1 MSTSPADPARYNS
14 FLMDLLGVMAYG
26 ELSAFERLSS
36 DARYSPSLHDRA
48 VLGRIAVIE
57 FQHYELVS
65 AKLDAMGLDPEAAM
79 LPFQPSVDHFH
90 ERTRPADWYE
100 SLMKAYV
107 IDTVSADFYR
117 AISRYVDAGTRALV
131 EQIQA
136 DEEATAVLRERLKTA
151 LADDPRLA
159 SRLALWA
166 RRLLGEALTQAQRV
180 SFEHAFVGG
189 LIGADED
196 AVQGTGPRADGG
208 TGGQPLAP
216 DDAARAGRLSRTAR
230 TEPARSVPGG
240 VECGEQGP
248 GGVGGIVGLGDGA
261 DHHDPAGAGLHHLLH
276 ISEVD
281 AADREPRH
289 RRPPTFPS
297 SVVPAG
303 AWARRIASAA

>member
-14 FLMDLLGVMAYG
+14 FLTDLLGVMAYG

-36 DARYSPSLHDRA
+36 DARYSPTLHDRA
-48 VLGRIAVIE
+48 VLGRLAVIE

-65 AKLDAMGLDPEAAM
+65 AKLDAMGLDAEAAM

-90 ERTRPADWYE
+90 DRTRPADWYE

-136 DEEATAVLRERLKTA
+136 DGGATKVLRERLKTA

-180 SFEHAFVGG
+180 SFEHSFVGG

-196 AVQGTGPRADGG
+196 RSKELVRELMDE
-208 TGGQPLAP
+208 LA
-216 DDAARAGRLSRTAR
+216 ANHSRRMTQLGLAG
-230 TEPARSVPGG
+230 
-240 VECGEQGP
+240 
-248 GGVGGIVGLGDGA
+248 
-261 DHHDPAGAGLHHLLH
+261 
-276 ISEVD
+276 
-281 AADREPRH
+281 
-289 RRPPTFPS
+289 
-297 SVVPAG
+297 
-303 AWARRIASAA
+303 

>member
-1 MSTSPADPARYNS
+1 MSTSPADPARYNT

-36 DARYSPSLHDRA
+36 DARYSPTLHDRA
-48 VLGRIAVIE
+48 VLGRLAVTE

-65 AKLDAMGLDPEAAM
+65 AKLDAMGLDAEAAM

-136 DEEATAVLRERLKTA
+136 DGGATEVLRERLKAA

-180 SFEHAFVGG
+180 SFEHSFVGG

-196 AVQGTGPRADGG
+196 RSKELVRELMAE
-208 TGGQPLAP
+208 LA
-216 DDAARAGRLSRTAR
+216 ANHSRRMIQLGLAG
-230 TEPARSVPGG
+230 
-240 VECGEQGP
+240 
-248 GGVGGIVGLGDGA
+248 
-261 DHHDPAGAGLHHLLH
+261 
-276 ISEVD
+276 
-281 AADREPRH
+281 
-289 RRPPTFPS
+289 
-297 SVVPAG
+297 
-303 AWARRIASAA
+303 

>member
-1 MSTSPADPARYNS
+1 MSTSPADPARYNT

-36 DARYSPSLHDRA
+36 DARYSPTLHDRA
-48 VLGRIAVIE
+48 VLGRLAVIE
-57 FQHYELVS
+57 FEHYELVS
-65 AKLDAMGLDPEAAM
+65 AKIDAIGQDVEAAM

-131 EQIQA
+131 ERVQA
-136 DEEATAVLRERLKTA
+136 DGGATEVLRERLKTA

-180 SFEHAFVGG
+180 SFEHSFVGG

-196 AVQGTGPRADGG
+196 RSKELVRELMDELATNHSRRMTQLGLTG
-208 TGGQPLAP
+208 
-216 DDAARAGRLSRTAR
+216 
-230 TEPARSVPGG
+230 
-240 VECGEQGP
+240 
-248 GGVGGIVGLGDGA
+248 
-261 DHHDPAGAGLHHLLH
+261 
-276 ISEVD
+276 
-281 AADREPRH
+281 
-289 RRPPTFPS
+289 
-297 SVVPAG
+297 
-303 AWARRIASAA
+303 

>member
-1 MSTSPADPARYNS
+1 MSTSPADPARYNT

-36 DARYSPSLHDRA
+36 DARYSPTLHDRA
-48 VLGRIAVIE
+48 VLGRLAVIE
-57 FQHYELVS
+57 FQHYELVR
-65 AKLDAMGLDPEAAM
+65 AKLDAMGLDAEAAM

-136 DEEATAVLRERLKTA
+136 DGGATEVLRERLKAA

-180 SFEHAFVGG
+180 SFEHSFVGG

-196 AVQGTGPRADGG
+196 RSKELVRELMDE
-208 TGGQPLAP
+208 LA
-216 DDAARAGRLSRTAR
+216 
-230 TEPARSVPGG
+230 
-240 VECGEQGP
+240 
-248 GGVGGIVGLGDGA
+248 A
-261 DHHDPAGAGLHHLLH
+261 DHSRRMTQLGLAG
-276 ISEVD
+276 
-281 AADREPRH
+281 
-289 RRPPTFPS
+289 
-297 SVVPAG
+297 
-303 AWARRIASAA
+303 

>member
-57 FQHYELVS
+57 FQHFELVS
-65 AKLDAMGLDPEAAM
+65 ARLDEMGLDPEVAM

-90 ERTRPADWYE
+90 ERTRPADWFE

-117 AISRYVDAGTRALV
+117 AVALHVDDSTRLLV
-131 EQIQA
+131 ERIQA
-136 DEEATAVLRERLKTA
+136 DEAATAVLRDRLRAA

-166 RRLLGEALTQAQRV
+166 RRLLGEALTQARRV
-180 SFEHAFVGG
+180 SFEHAFLGG

-196 AVQGTGPRADGG
+196 RSREMVQELTD
-208 TGGQPLAP
+208 QLA
-216 DDAARAGRLSRTAR
+216 ANHSRRMMQLGLAG
-230 TEPARSVPGG
+230 
-240 VECGEQGP
+240 
-248 GGVGGIVGLGDGA
+248 
-261 DHHDPAGAGLHHLLH
+261 
-276 ISEVD
+276 
-281 AADREPRH
+281 
-289 RRPPTFPS
+289 
-297 SVVPAG
+297 
-303 AWARRIASAA
+303 